1 MIQLAINRSKW
12 HGIIC
17 LSIILLNCVDDPIH
31 SNVYESKMPNTSSSV
46 VELKT
51 ELITDLTNHS
61 MKIGWTESGDEDFFS
76 YNIYRSL
83 EAGVDTF
90 DSLIGIHPYPLQI
103 PKIGASCSEAFSRKD
118 ITGSFADTTP
128 ARTRS

>member
-31 SNVYESKMPNTSSSV
+31 SNVYKPKMPNTSSSV

-61 MKIGWTESGDEDFFS
+61 MKIDWTELGDEDFFC

-90 DSLIGIHPYPLQI
+90 DSLIGIHPYPFLNSDLDSGL
-103 PKIGASCSEAFSRKD
+103 PPNTSHYYKNFTEDKG
-118 ITGSFADTTP
+118 
-128 ARTRS
+128 

>member
-1 MIQLAINRSKW
+1 MIQLAINKTKW

-17 LSIILLNCVDDPIH
+17 LSTILLNCADDPIH
-31 SNVYESKMPNTSSSV
+31 SNVYEPKMPNTSSSV

-61 MKIGWTESGDEDFFS
+61 MKIDWTELGDEDFFC

-90 DSLIGIHPYPLQI
+90 DSLIGIHPYPFLNSDLDSGLH
-103 PKIGASCSEAFSRKD
+103 PNTSHYYKIFTEDKG
-118 ITGSFADTTP
+118 
-128 ARTRS
+128 